1 MTADEKF
8 TDISVLI
15 FLFSKAERP
24 LKMWILF
31 RKQLLESKERCGS
44 GVMRNTGRRSC
55 VQNRFFMAQD

>member
-24 LKMWILF
+24 PKMWILF
-31 RKQLLESKERCGS
+31 RKQVLESKE
-44 GVMRNTGRRSC
+44 
-55 VQNRFFMAQD
+55 

>member
-24 LKMWILF
+24 PPKMWILF
-31 RKQLLESKERCGS
+31 RKQVLESKE
-44 GVMRNTGRRSC
+44 
-55 VQNRFFMAQD
+55 